1 MNNNFSID
9 EAKDIYVEMD
19 LSVKED
25 GFDFLSGISTALAK
39 AESELLETEKLLK
52 ETKETVKKLTPDCD
66 KLDYALAASSG
77 VLCGVIDV
85 FLVGKP
91 GESPLGNITDK
102 WLENRTKDFAKL
114 CGWNSKDNSSASS
127 AIKFLEKKFKI
138 PYDQRGAGD
147 AASWIFNL
155 IFDN

>member
-52 ETKETVKKLTPDCD
+52 ETKETVK
-66 KLDYALAASSG
+66 
-77 VLCGVIDV
+77 I
-85 FLVGKP
+85 
-91 GESPLGNITDK
+91 
-102 WLENRTKDFAKL
+102 
-114 CGWNSKDNSSASS
+114 
-127 AIKFLEKKFKI
+127 
-138 PYDQRGAGD
+138 
-147 AASWIFNL
+147 
-155 IFDN
+155 

>member
-1 MNNNFSID
+1 MDDNYTTD
-9 EAKDIYVEMD
+9 KPKDIYVEID
-19 LSVKED
+19 LSVDDDKY
-25 GFDFLSGISTALAK
+25 DFLSGISTALTK
-39 AESELLETEKLLK
+39 AESELLETEKILA
-52 ETKETVKKLTPDCD
+52 ETKETVKKLTPECD

-102 WLENRTKDFAKL
+102 WFENRTKDFAKL

-127 AIKFLEKKFKI
+127 AIKFLEKKFI
-138 PYDQRGAGD
+138 SVVQVMRQVGY
-147 AASWIFNL
+147 SI
-155 IFDN
+155 

>member
-25 GFDFLSGISTALAK
+25 GFNFLSGISTALAK

-127 AIKFLEKKFKI
+127 AIKFLEKKFI
-138 PYDQRGAGD
+138 V
-147 AASWIFNL
+147 L
-155 IFDN
+155 FDN

>member
-1 MNNNFSID
+1 MDDNLTID
-9 EAKDIYVEMD
+9 KPKDIYLEVD
-19 LSVKED
+19 LSVDDDKY
-25 GFDFLSGISTALAK
+25 GFLSGISTALSK

-52 ETKETVKKLTPDCD
+52 ETKETLKILTPDCD

-102 WLENRTKDFAKL
+102 WLENRTKDFAK
-114 CGWNSKDNSSASS
+114 
-127 AIKFLEKKFKI
+127 
-138 PYDQRGAGD
+138 P
-147 AASWIFNL
+147 
-155 IFDN
+155 